1 MRSLSGW
8 GMFVNISQGQDCD
21 YVLTQLGLVH
31 TALLN
36 IRGQNYKDD
45 ERYKKYI
52 EWANDSVLQLARLLS
67 SEDIERLILTKR
79 YWTLQAMSQDDVTR
93 VTGLFLDREIQES
106 IQYLEEL
113 LREFRLWLDRLPRD
127 AVFVVPDTSMF
138 IEHAKF
144 EEWNLNAV
152 LESDSQVFHMV
163 IPIVI
168 IDELDALK
176 KSNDPHTR
184 WRAQYSLAVL
194 DGLLMTTSGFRSL
207 ALRNGRPDEQFSD
220 QKMIVTVDVVL
231 DPPRHVRLAIN
242 DDEIIDRS
250 VTYQRTSAI
259 PTTLLTYDTGQ
270 SMRARDQG
278 LQVKKLSQVPA
289 PEPSRKKE

>member
-93 VTGLFLDREIQES
+93 VTGLFLDREIQER